1 MLYSHTLSS
10 RARYLETRGLAIAG
24 DAGLDVRFELGDTLA
39 GILLPGRYGFTELPP
54 FRVAEGAELRQKQLK
69 LIVHV

>member
-1 MLYSHTLSS
+1 
-10 RARYLETRGLAIAG
+10 LAIAG